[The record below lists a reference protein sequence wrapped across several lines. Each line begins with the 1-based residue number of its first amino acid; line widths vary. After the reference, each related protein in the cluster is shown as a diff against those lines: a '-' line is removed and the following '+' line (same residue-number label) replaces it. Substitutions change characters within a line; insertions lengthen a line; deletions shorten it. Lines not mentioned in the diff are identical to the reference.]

1 MSSRRM
7 VLDFQPIKVSP
18 LAQAITLSPTPW
30 DLALLERI
38 SHSSST
44 LEVTSLGQNASL
56 ASMPMTLLNPLPI
69 STFLAL
75 QKFALMSLPLQVC
88 VLIVSPQRVCTASNT
103 VTDHS
108 LLDSWPKK
116 G

>member
-18 LAQAITLSPTPW
+18 LAQAITLSPW

-75 QKFALMSLPLQVC
+75 QKFALMSLPLQVSF
-88 VLIVSPQRVCTASNT
+88 LIVSPQHVCTASNT